1 MIKYCRISKN
11 IKKIKELFPNC
22 VTEGK
27 DKNGNITLKI
37 DYETLKQ
44 ELSNDIVSKDQEKYE
59 FTWPGKRKSILLA
72 NQPTDK
78 ILVPCKEESV
88 NWDATKNLYIE
99 GDNLDVLKIIRKDYL
114 NKVKM
119 IYIDPPYNT
128 GVTSRVYKDK
138 FTHSDWLN
146 MMYPRLKL
154 ARDLLTDDGVIFI
167 SIDDHEVHNLR
178 KFCDEIFGEEN
189 FITIF
194 AVENNPKGRKNNAFV
209 SESYEHCLVYTKNK
223 QYIKSKLV
231 EKNLKKYF
239 NGIQIGSD
247 KRQVLKDKYGE
258 FRQSKRQVC
267 GANNSNALAMN
278 SNSDRCF
285 VIYYNK
291 VKNKMELLD
300 EYEEKKDQYITS
312 ERGKFLLLHGYTRY
326 ACSNLKTGRPS
337 IPLYSRGKI
346 YNLFFENSLYFK
358 NDGTIYEKDREIKKQ
373 INSFIPNKKYGLDLM
388 TESATSK
395 MDKLFEVKGVFSN
408 TKALDFIKILLELM
422 FSNNFTILDF
432 FSGSA
437 TTAHAVMQLN
447 AEDGGNRKFIM
458 VQLPEPCDEKSVAF
472 KAGYKNICEIGKE
485 RIRRAGKKIIE
496 ETGKTDLDVGFRVLK
511 LVNNVKNIL

>member
-1 MIKYCRISKN
+1 MN
-11 IKKIKELFPNC
+11 WVGKKE
-22 VTEGK
+22 
-27 DKNGNITLKI
+27 
-37 DYETLKQ
+37 
-44 ELSNDIVSKDQEKYE
+44 
-59 FTWPGKRKSILLA
+59 SILIA

-78 ILVPCKEESV
+78 VLIPCKEESV
-88 NWDATKNLYIE
+88 NWDNTKNLYIE
-99 GDNLDVLKIIRKDYL
+99 GDNLDVLKILRSTYL
-114 NKVKM
+114 HKIKL

-128 GVTSRVYKDK
+128 GKNREYRDK
-138 FTHSDWLN
+138 FTHSEWIN

-337 IPLYSRGKI
+337 IPLYSREKI

-358 NDGTIYEKDREIKKQ
+358 NNGTIYEKDREIKKQ

-432 FSGSA
+432 FSGSS

-447 AEDGGNRKFIM
+447 AEDDGNRKFIM
-458 VQLPEPCDEKSVAF
+458 VQLPEPCNEKSEAF
-472 KAGYKNICEIGKE
+472 KEGYKNICEIGKE

-496 ETGKTDLDVGFRVLK
+496 ETGKKDLDIGFRVFK
-511 LVNNVKNIL
+511 LEKKKK

>member
-1 MIKYCRISKN
+1 MNSA
-11 IKKIKELFPNC
+11 IKKIKEWLPNC
-22 VTEGK
+22 VTEFKGK
-27 DKNGNITLKI
+27 DGKTKLGVNFKI
-37 DYETLKQ
+37 LKQ
-44 ELSNDIVSKDQEKYE
+44 ELSDVLIGDWEEKYE
-59 FTWPGKRKSILLA
+59 LNWAGKKKCILESNL
-72 NQPTDK
+72 QTDK
-78 ILVPCKEESV
+78 VLIPCKEESV
-88 NWDATKNLYIE
+88 NWDTTGNMYIE
-99 GDNLDVLKIIRKDYL
+99 GDNLDALKILKKEYSNKIRL
-114 NKVKM
+114 

-128 GVTSRVYKDK
+128 GKTRNVRGYNDK
-138 FTHSDWLN
+138 FSHSDWLN

-178 KFCDEIFGEEN
+178 KICDEIFGEEN

-337 IPLYSRGKI
+337 IPLYSREKI

-458 VQLPEPCDEKSVAF
+458 VQLPEPCNEKSEAF
-472 KAGYKNICEIGKE
+472 KEGYKNICEIGKE

-496 ETGKTDLDVGFRVLK
+496 ETGKTDLDIGFRVFK
-511 LVNNVKNIL
+511 IK